1 MTEVRTT
8 SSTGGEKGMKP
19 ERYDLIPVEAL
30 ASVARLYGEGTK
42 KYSEHNWRKGYEW
55 SKSYAAL
62 NRHLAEF
69 WKGVDIDPET
79 GQPHLAAVV
88 FHAFTLLTFMEE
100 QPEFDDRYSTISNQR
115 LEEEQREEMIA
126 DLRRQLTEP
135 GAPTNVI
142 IHDWPINRGRVIE
155 FPENPGA

>member
-1 MTEVRTT
+1 
-8 SSTGGEKGMKP
+8 MKP

-30 ASVARLYGEGTK
+30 ASVARLYGEGAK

-62 NRHLAEF
+62 QRHLAEF

-88 FHAFTLLTFMEE
+88 FHAFTLLTFMQEH
-100 QPEFDDRYSTISNQR
+100 PGFDDRYVR
-115 LEEEQREEMIA
+115 LEDQRASEEAVAE
-126 DLRRQLTEP
+126 LRRLLTEP
-135 GAPTNVI
+135 TAPANILHLVPPPEPVNVYVIGAE
-142 IHDWPINRGRVIE
+142 HGLHE
-155 FPENPGA
+155 PEPA